1 MGFRFRK
8 SIKVAPGLKIN
19 FNKNSV
25 GATLGTKGAHYTINS
40 SGKRTSSVG
49 IPGTGIS
56 YTESSGPA
64 SKTTTKQKSTKS
76 NSNESN
82 SKGLG
87 KGCLTGTLIFLLIG
101 LLLALYTF
109 AWIPALGVIIYTAV
123 SKKYDKKKKIKQIAI
138 AAIVL
143 ITSLIMA
150 SAVPEESE
158 LTTLEISL
166 DKTEFDINDSAEVI
180 LTLSPVDSQLDTLE
194 ISDNDIVTL
203 DFADSKAVISFV
215 GEGTTEFYFI
225 ANDSVESNTLE
236 ITVIDNSVDESITTD
251 EADQTESTDTTTQ
264 DESNSNSSDE
274 STQNV
279 TEDTQNTTEDNS
291 STDSSEAIT
300 VIVPVVPDNSSDS
313 NVTVPDNLD
322 GTSSD
327 TSSESTSGDST
338 IEEPTTY
345 SYVLNTN
352 TKKFHYSSCSS
363 VSTIKPENYG
373 TFEGTR
379 DEVIA
384 QGYEPCGRCHP

>member
-8 SIKVAPGLKIN
+8 SIKVAPELKIN

-56 YTESSGPA
+56 YTESSGPT

-123 SKKYDKKKKIKQIAI
+123 SKKYDKKKKIKKIAI
-138 AAIVL
+138 AAVIL
-143 ITSLIMA
+143 ITSLIAA

-291 STDSSEAIT
+291 STDSSEATT

-384 QGYEPCGRCHP
+384 QGYEPCGHCHP